1 MASRGV
7 WDHKKAAQWLAD
19 IHEDLEVRRW
29 TVSYPA
35 HTQFRQLLD
44 EAARRAASLARL
56 EDALTRFID
65 GDDVRHL
72 SGNPT
77 RPPSTPS

>member
-19 IHEDLEVRRW
+19 VHEDLEVRRW

-35 HTQFRQLLD
+35 HTQFRQVLD

-56 EDALTRFID
+56 ENALMQFVD
-65 GDDVRHL
+65 GDVRHL
-72 SGNPT
+72 SGRPT
-77 RPPSTPS
+77 RPQKTPLE